1 MDSKLTLKLDAAAI
15 ERGRRY
21 AQRRGISLSRLV
33 EQYFN
38 TVSVGASR
46 APLGQPR
53 YEGTMVGRLLDA
65 ATQWPDATGTSGDDA
80 HSDDAVQDR
89 GPQGLESS

>member
-38 TVSVGASR
+38 TVSVGAPGAAR
-46 APLGQPR
+46 TPAR
-53 YEGTMVGRLLDA
+53 YQGTMVGRILDA
-65 ATQWPDATGTSGDDA
+65 ATDWPDALSEGENP
-80 HSDDAVQDR
+80 H
-89 GPQGLESS
+89 E